1 MLIANAT
8 GAQVAKATAAMA
20 APWSRRG
27 TQAQARDELARCR
40 AEAKDAE
47 RCERLDYEFRQRF
60 NVAP

>member
-1 MLIANAT
+1 M
-8 GAQVAKATAAMA
+8 AAGA